1 MKDLNNEPPA
11 VGEVL
16 KPTPGPW
23 DVYED
28 RGWWHVARNP
38 SAEYVGIENYNDI
51 ATMHFDISMVQGE
64 QEKVQEANARLFT
77 ASCNSYQK
85 HFPADPVTA
94 AESDELGNVLA
105 QNQSLR
111 ALVGELAEGLALV
124 KQLEEIKDKQISVV
138 GRRKSKF
145 GIAINKDVEA
155 LEYQSLDLEA
165 GEITDQIDS
174 LLAKAKE
181 AGL

>member
-1 MKDLNNEPPA
+1 MNENNEAPA

-38 SAEYVGIENYNDI
+38 SAEYVGFENYNDI

-124 KQLEEIKDKQISVV
+124 EKLEEIKNRQASAV
-138 GRRKSKF
+138 GRRRTKR
-145 GIAINKDVEA
+145 GIAVDKDEEA
-155 LEYQSLDLEA
+155 LLYQALDIKA
-165 GEITDQIDS
+165 GEITDQIAV
-174 LLAKAKE
+174 LIAKAKE